1 MKHKMMS
8 VVLVICMYSI
18 ITISEAAFCS
28 SPKDE
33 TLYIY
38 PSPNNC
44 STFIT
49 CIDNEEYEFD
59 CLLAPMFEN
68 TSDTLCLNQCS
79 TVGTTKKGSSK
90 TTTSSKDNDL
100 ELYPE
105 IPARTIVCP
114 PTGTTKACIPKSCTD
129 YISCDNGIGTKTP
142 CPIGTEFNPNKYECL
157 PKKDSQCTVS
167 TMKGI
172 YNIKCRYD
180 KGQVATYF
188 ASDACN
194 KFKKCANQLAYEEKC
209 ANNCYWNDED
219 KMCDWAANTK
229 CNISY

>member
-1 MKHKMMS
+1 MS
-8 VVLVICMYSI
+8 VILVIFMCGI
-18 ITISEAAFCS
+18 ITISEAVFCS

-68 TSDTLCLNQCS
+68 TSESLCLNQCS
-79 TVGTTKKGSSK
+79 TVATTKKGSSK
-90 TTTSSKDNDL
+90 SSTTSKDNDY

-105 IPARTIVCP
+105 TPARTIVCP
-114 PTGTTKACIPKSCTD
+114 PTGITKASIPKSCTD
-129 YISCDNGIGTKTP
+129 YIACENGIGTRTP
-142 CPIGTEFNPNKYECL
+142 CPFGTEFNPNTYECL
-157 PKKDSQCTVS
+157 PKKDSECKVELS
-167 TMKGI
+167 SKRGK
-172 YNIKCRYD
+172 YHIKCRYD
-180 KGQVATYF
+180 KGHVATYF

-194 KFKKCANQLAYEEKC
+194 GFKKCSNQFAYEEKC
-209 ANNCYWNDED
+209 ANNCFWNDED
-219 KMCDWAANTK
+219 KLCDWATITK
-229 CNISY
+229 CNISS